1 VEQAML
7 INFDKALGSH
17 EKALMI
23 QARRASALSS
33 NIVNADTPGYKA
45 RDIDFKQALKNTKG
59 DMLNLQKTNA
69 SHMPSFGVDSMGTQ
83 LKYRTPAQPSLDG
96 NTVDLDLEKSAYSEN
111 SVRYQT
117 TLRFLTGKFSG
128 MMKALRED

>member
-1 VEQAML
+1 VEQAMP

-45 RDIDFKQALKNTKG
+45 RDIDFKQALRNSQG
-59 DMLNLQKTNA
+59 DMLKLQNTST
-69 SHMPSFGVDSMGTQ
+69 SHLSSFGVDSMGMQ
-83 LKYRTPAQPSLDG
+83 LKYRTPGQPSLDG

-111 SVRYQT
+111 AVRYQA
-117 TLRFLTGKFSG
+117 TLHFLTRKFNG
-128 MMKALRED
+128 MIKAFKEE

>member
-1 VEQAML
+1 MP

-23 QARRASALSS
+23 QSRRAVALSS
-33 NIVNADTPGYKA
+33 NIINADTPGYKA
-45 RDIDFKQALKNTKG
+45 RDIDFKQALKSSQG
-59 DMLNLQKTNA
+59 DMLQLQKSNA
-69 SHMPSFGVDSMGTQ
+69 SHIPSFGMDSAGMQ
-83 LKYRTPAQPSLDG
+83 LKYRVPSQASLDG
-96 NTVDLDLEKSAYSEN
+96 NTVDLDHEKSAFAEN

-117 TLRFLTGKFSG
+117 TLRFLTGKFQG

>member
-1 VEQAML
+1 MP

-23 QARRASALSS
+23 QARRARALSS

-45 RDIDFKQALKNTKG
+45 RDIDFKQALKSSQG
-59 DMLNLQKTNA
+59 DMLSLQKTSA
-69 SHMPSFGVDSMGTQ
+69 SHMTSDGVDAQGMQ
-83 LKYRTPAQPSLDG
+83 LKYRIPSQPSLDG

-111 SVRYQT
+111 AVRYQT
-117 TLRFLTGKFSG
+117 TLHFLTRKFRG
-128 MMKALRED
+128 MINAFKEE